1 MGETARGTRGH
12 NAYGSPPI
20 NDILILLYVSYGV
33 AKVTV
38 TR

>member
-20 NDILILLYVSYGV
+20 NDILIL
-33 AKVTV
+33 KKIKK
-38 TR
+38 RRERN